1 MSDMDDRDLW
11 GDDEFDR
18 RDDED
23 DEDEEDE

>member
-23 DEDEEDE
+23 DEDDDDE